1 VPGSTASLPPF
12 VASPARTIR
21 LRTWQKNALDAF
33 QAGGDPDFLAVAT
46 PGAGKTTFA
55 LTAARQALAAHPG
68 RRLVVVAPT
77 QHLKGQWAGAAER
90 FGLHLDPAWITG
102 EPLPP
107 QVHGIVVTYQQ
118 VAQGAEAVRQV
129 ARDGFA
135 VLDEVHH
142 AGDDRAWGDGVRTA
156 LEVAAVRLSLSGTP
170 FRSDSLAIPFVKYDA
185 AGEAEP
191 DIEYGYGPAL
201 ADRTVVRPVHFPR
214 LGGDMEWIG
223 PDGSAQSASFDD
235 ALDGRL
241 AAQRLRTALD
251 VGGAWL
257 PDALTRAHAQL
268 MEIRASHTDAG
279 GLVIAMDREHARG
292 IAGIMRRVLGVDAV
306 VATSDDPAAGA
317 RIDEFAGGRRPWLV
331 AVRMVSEGV
340 DIPRLRVGVFAT
352 TTTTELFFRQAVGR
366 IVRYVPGRTGRQP
379 SYMFMPDDPRL
390 RAHAMGIAEERRHFL
405 KKAGDEDDPRGD
417 AALDEIPAGPEDEQ
431 LSLFSAVSATP
442 SGEAAV
448 HKVDETLGLFG
459 SLEDGEPVED
469 GFELQLAEA
478 PHLGTGGGGAAGGN
492 GGAAADAPGLSPVA
506 RRRALRDANSVLVR
520 AIAGATGMTHAQVNG
535 ELNRRSGVTRVAE
548 ADVQALERRRGE
560 GARWLARIGS
570 RSGT

>member
-129 ARDGFA
+129 ARDGFG

-459 SLEDGEPVED
+459 SLEDDEPVED

-478 PHLGTGGGGAAGGN
+478 PHLGTGG